1 MTALDISLPRF
12 EGPLDMLLDLV
23 RRHEVDIADIPI
35 AEITRQYFD
44 YLQRAEELDIDLGAD
59 FTYIAALLI
68 HIKSKLL
75 LASQPELEA
84 QLEDPRQELVEL
96 LIERRHMRE
105 AAEFLQQK
113 LDIAGST
120 WSRSRTGEFAA
131 GDDLPESS
139 SEAMNLL
146 EVLRLA
152 KKALDTARSYDAL
165 FPPETVSVRKMQR
178 WLEDELRS
186 APELVCGTELLRQ
199 QWELGRGSALF
210 LAMLE
215 MAKEGRIRLEQQECF
230 GPFSITSHLC
240 RNPKS

>member
-1 MTALDISLPRF
+1 MTTLDVSLPRF

-44 YLQRAEELDIDLGAD
+44 YLQRAQELDIDLGAD

-75 LASQPELEA
+75 VAPQPELEA

-120 WSRSRTGEFAA
+120 WSRSISRESAD
-131 GDDLPESS
+131 GDDLPESA

-152 KKALDTARSYDAL
+152 KKALDTARSYDSL
-165 FPPETVSVRKMQR
+165 FPAETVSVREMQR

-186 APELVCGTELLRQ
+186 AAGLVCGTELLRQ

-215 MAKEGRIRLEQQECF
+215 MAKEGRIQLEQQECF
-230 GPFSITSHLC
+230 GLLSITSHLC
-240 RNPKS
+240 RNAKS